1 MADQELLRRFYLRA
15 WLCRLLSF
23 RLLPIRHLTD
33 VPSYIT
39 FTVDEGEQYSFGEI
53 GLFEQYRDSSVD
65 ELRALVETKTGDTY
79 NAELV
84 ESTIRSLTDKT
95 GELGYAFANI
105 DPVTNIDH
113 GDLTIDIDYSIN
125 EGQRVYVNRI
135 DINGNVRTLD
145 EVIRREMR
153 LAEGDAY
160 NVALLRRS
168 QQRIRNLGYFESVD
182 VSTSPSASAD
192 RIDITIRVS
201 ERSTGEL
208 SFGAGFSTSDGPLF
222 DIRLTERNLLG
233 RGQSITGNFTVSG
246 RRQDIELS
254 FTEPYFL
261 DRELAAGFDL
271 FRRKTDYQSESSFD
285 ETSTGGVLR
294 AGYPLTE
301 HLRHSVRYTLRDD
314 EIENVSNTAS
324 VFIRNEEGNRITSAV
339 GQTFVYDRRDTRF
352 LPSEGYLLRADQEI
366 AGLGGDN
373 RFLMHEG
380 RADFYYQFVPDV
392 VLNLGGGIGYIF
404 GFSGEDVHLSNRFFI
419 GGSSLRGFSAG
430 GIGPR
435 DSLTNDA
442 LGGNLYYTGTAEL
455 RFPLGLPEEL
465 RMFGRTFVDA
475 GTLTEI
481 DVDGPSLLD
490 SGDLRVGAGIGLSW
504 LSPLGPLSIDF
515 AQALVE
521 EDEDETESF
530 RISFGTR
537 F

>member
-1 MADQELLRRFYLRA
+1 VSAIAELTPDGSAF
-15 WLCRLLSF
+15 
-23 RLLPIRHLTD
+23 
-33 VPSYIT
+33 YIT
-39 FTVDEGEQYSFGEI
+39 FTVDEGQQYRFGLIGLSSTIRDLSVDQLEELVEMESGEI
-53 GLFEQYRDSSVD
+53 
-65 ELRALVETKTGDTY
+65 Y

-84 ESTIRSLTDKT
+84 ENTIDALTDKT
-95 GELGYAFANI
+95 GELGYAFASI

-113 GDLTIDIDYSIN
+113 TDLAIDIDFTIN

-135 DINGNVRTLD
+135 DISGNVRTLD

-168 QQRIRNLGYFESVD
+168 QQRIRNLGYFETVD
-182 VSTSPSASAD
+182 VSTTPAAASD
-192 RIDITIRVS
+192 RIDIGIKVS

-233 RGQSITGNFTVSG
+233 RGQTVSGNFTVSG
-246 RRQDIELS
+246 RRQDIEFS

-261 DRELAAGFDL
+261 NRELAAGFDV

-314 EIENVSNTAS
+314 EIENVSNSAS
-324 VFIRNEEGNRITSAV
+324 VFIRDEEGSRLTSAI
-339 GQTFVYDRRDTRF
+339 GQTLSYDRRDTRF
-352 LPSEGYLLRADQEI
+352 LPSEGYLLRLDQEL

-380 RADFYYQFVPDV
+380 RADYYFQFVPDV

-404 GFSGEDVHLSNRFFI
+404 GFSGE
-419 GGSSLRGFSAG
+419 
-430 GIGPR
+430 
-435 DSLTNDA
+435 
-442 LGGNLYYTGTAEL
+442 
-455 RFPLGLPEEL
+455 
-465 RMFGRTFVDA
+465 
-475 GTLTEI
+475 
-481 DVDGPSLLD
+481 
-490 SGDLRVGAGIGLSW
+490 
-504 LSPLGPLSIDF
+504 
-515 AQALVE
+515 
-521 EDEDETESF
+521 
-530 RISFGTR
+530 
-537 F
+537 